1 MSKWLL
7 QLIANLGIHRED
19 NEPFTVAA
27 LYEIVKIGEQIIR
40 SMTMLTINADN
51 HPFMSQFHKP
61 EDEKRS
67 IVVIEPEHLKDWLNM
82 THESAYKLLLP
93 MDGDYLA

>member
-1 MSKWLL
+1 M
-7 QLIANLGIHRED
+7 A
-19 NEPFTVAA
+19 P

-40 SMTMLTINADN
+40 SMTMLTINADD

-61 EDEKRS
+61 DYEKRS
-67 IVVIEPEHLKDWLNM
+67 ILVIEPEQRMDWLKM

-93 MDGDYLA
+93 MGGDYLAEHRPKPKNRLKRGK